1 MIHLLFLCGTTMAAL
16 VPRHPDHHRPEALQV
31 LQDQHH
37 HAEESDTMMMKLN
50 GAMEKVLDK
59 ETKTKIKKEKV
70 DDKKEVK
77 VGDGEYL
84 RELVCRG
91 RRAGEFF
98 RLVATAGGCR
108 DVLAC
113 TKDKQPQVPKQLN
126 N

>member
-1 MIHLLFLCGTTMAAL
+1 
-16 VPRHPDHHRPEALQV
+16 
-31 LQDQHH
+31 
-37 HAEESDTMMMKLN
+37 MMMKLN

-77 VGDGEYL
+77 VGDGAYL

-91 RRAGEFF
+91 RTPGKFF
-98 RLVATAGGCR
+98 RLVAAAGGCR

-113 TKDKQPQVPKQLN
+113 TRDNQLQVPTQHLGKAGPF
-126 N
+126 